1 MDTSSAARL
10 PPFKSATAVSAGLTF
25 RSCLVPL
32 PPTPPSLESSAAAT
46 AATATTVFE
55 VKIELAGVAAAAALA
70 RGESLWRGEPTGELV
85 GDSVMPRL
93 ASISAEGAAGGG
105 GGGGGASIMFAV
117 DWPRLNVRD
126 RVRGVPLPEDAPPE
140 DLWLTIR
147 GSFIP
152 LPPSPFPSALA
163 TDAKITSSVF
173 SGMVGGLP
181 EAVRES
187 RLADRERMR

>member
-25 RSCLVPL
+25 RSCLVP
-32 PPTPPSLESSAAAT
+32 PTPPSLESSASAA

-105 GGGGGASIMFAV
+105 GGGGGA
-117 DWPRLNVRD
+117 P
-126 RVRGVPLPEDAPPE
+126 
-140 DLWLTIR
+140 
-147 GSFIP
+147 
-152 LPPSPFPSALA
+152 
-163 TDAKITSSVF
+163 
-173 SGMVGGLP
+173 
-181 EAVRES
+181 
-187 RLADRERMR
+187 

>member
-1 MDTSSAARL
+1 
-10 PPFKSATAVSAGLTF
+10 
-25 RSCLVPL
+25 
-32 PPTPPSLESSAAAT
+32 
-46 AATATTVFE
+46 VFE

-152 LPPSPFPSALA
+152 LPASPNPSGLA

-173 SGMVGGLP
+173 SGIVGGLLDP